1 MRAFKILV
9 LAIVVTW
16 LLTGFSHA
24 WHDETHIAIAR
35 AAGYSR
41 WYNVTGADMAKIKAG
56 RVEAHNHYVD
66 IPRGT
71 VVSPEMVLA
80 QVDKY
85 NKVDE
90 TGHLYGAIIASLREY
105 IRQRKKGKYGA
116 YHLAYC
122 AHYVGDLSQP
132 LHNTAYNAFNR
143 EYHQMIDGI
152 IDEEIVG
159 NLHRIPVYRIAI
171 RSEEDLAREIA
182 RIANISLKLGY
193 RIEAEQR
200 PLTRHEAYVQVG
212 HSVSLLKAILSY
224 VEELR

>member
-1 MRAFKILV
+1 MRAFKIPV

-16 LLTGFSHA
+16 LLTGSSYA

-66 IPRGT
+66 IPQET

-152 IDEEIVG
+152 IDEEVVG
-159 NLHRIPVYRIAI
+159 NLHRIPVYPIVI